1 MNTLTPLLTLT
12 RRRFI
17 QVMGVLGTVPR
28 KAQGGLSQDEP
39 MPTVTVP
46 HVSEGGQSSLLLWY
60 SSAANTWVEALPI
73 GNGSLGAMIFG
84 GVGRERFQLNDDT
97 LWSGGPRD
105 WDNPKAK
112 DVLTDIRKAIFA
124 GEYVEADALAKKMMG
139 PFTES
144 YQPLGDLDITFEHGD
159 VGRAYRR
166 ELDLRTGI
174 ARVSYKVGDTTFTRE
189 AFSTHPGQVIA
200 IRLAA
205 DHPGR
210 LSILASLTSPHRA
223 HTAEAAGDLRLA
235 GQAPSHADP
244 SYHDGADPVQY
255 GEAGMRF
262 EARLRAMAKGGTV
275 SVERDG
281 LRVAGANEILLLI
294 STATS
299 FNGFDKSP
307 GLQGRD
313 PAPVVTERLDRAS
326 HSSWDDLKAAHV
338 ADHAPLMNR
347 VSLDLGAST
356 VVKDIPTDERIV
368 SQGAKDPHLVA
379 LLFAYGRYLLAGS
392 SRPGTQPANLQGIWN
407 DQVRPP
413 WSSNYTLNI
422 NAQMN
427 YWHAESANLA
437 DMHGPL
443 LDMIGDLA
451 VTGAKTARTNYN
463 APGWCAH
470 HNSDVWRQSAP
481 VGDYGSGDP
490 VWASWPMAGPWLAQH
505 LWWHYAYGGDR
516 EFLASRAYPVMK
528 SAAEFCLQWL
538 VDNGKGQLVTAPS
551 TSPEH
556 KFVLPDGRQA
566 AVSQACSMDLALI
579 WDLFTNLI
587 DAINVLKV
595 DAPFAKSLDDAR
607 SKLLPYRVNGKGA
620 LQEWFE
626 DFKPSEPEHRHISF
640 LFGLFPGRQI
650 TPESTP
656 ALFGAARKALEQRGD
671 GGTGW
676 SLAWKVN
683 AWARLRDGDHAY
695 RLLSNLLRLVETSRV
710 NYGGGGGV
718 YANLFDAHPPF
729 QIDGNFG
736 VVSGIVEMLMQS
748 HAGVIDLL
756 PALPSAWPAGKV
768 TGLRA
773 RGGYELD
780 MEWAGEAIK
789 TVAIRSKL
797 GGICRVRSAA
807 PLRVTG
813 ATARPASGPNAN
825 PFYFAH
831 AVATPVVA
839 SGAELPTVTPPAG
852 TTLEFT
858 TEAGGSYQLTA

>member
-1 MNTLTPLLTLT
+1 MNTSRPLDAFT

-17 QVMGVLGTVPR
+17 QTLAILGTVPR
-28 KAQGGLSQDEP
+28 VA
-39 MPTVTVP
+39 
-46 HVSEGGQSSLLLWY
+46 EGGQSSIASLGTVPLAMEGGQSPEPLRLWY
-60 SSAANTWVEALPI
+60 SNPANAWVEALPI
-73 GNGSLGAMIFG
+73 GNGSLGAMVFG
-84 GVGRERFQLNDDT
+84 GVGRERLQLNDDT

-105 WDNPKAK
+105 WDNPGAK
-112 DVLTDIRKAIFA
+112 DVLPDIRKAIFA
-124 GEYVEADALAKKMMG
+124 GQYVEADALAKKMMG
-139 PFTES
+139 PYTES
-144 YQPLGDLDITFEHGD
+144 YQPLGDLSVTFEHGD

-174 ARVSYKVGDTTFTRE
+174 ARVTYKVGDTTFTRE
-189 AFSTHPGQVIA
+189 AFSSHPGQAIA
-200 IRLAA
+200 IRLTA
-205 DHPGR
+205 DHPER
-210 LSILASLTSPHRA
+210 LSFLASLTSPHRA
-223 HTAEAAGDLRLA
+223 HTADAGGDLRLL

-255 GEAGMRF
+255 GDAGMRF
-262 EARLRAMAKGGTV
+262 EARLRAIAKGGSV

-281 LRVAGANEILLLI
+281 LRVAGADEVLLLL

-313 PAPVVTERLDRAS
+313 PAPIVAERLDRATR
-326 HSSWDDLKAAHV
+326 SSWDDLKTAHI
-338 ADHAPLMNR
+338 ADHAPVMER
-347 VSLDLGAST
+347 VTLDLGASSAT
-356 VVKDIPTDERIV
+356 RDLPTDERIV
-368 SQGAKDPHLVA
+368 AQGAKDPHLVS
-379 LLFAYGRYLLAGS
+379 LLFAYGRYLLGGS

-451 VTGAKTARTNYN
+451 VTGAKTAATNYG
-463 APGWCAH
+463 ARGWCAH
-470 HNSDVWRQSAP
+470 HNSDLWRQSAP
-481 VGDYGSGDP
+481 VGDFGGGDP
-490 VWASWPMAGPWLAQH
+490 VWASWPMAAPWLAQH

-516 EFLASRAYPVMK
+516 GFLASRAYPVMK
-528 SAAEFCLQWL
+528 SAAEFCLDWL
-538 VDNGKGQLVTAPS
+538 IDNGKGQLVTAPS

-566 AVSQACSMDLALI
+566 SVSQACSMDLALI
-579 WDLFTNLI
+579 WDLFTNLL
-587 DAINVLKV
+587 DAAAVLKV
-595 DAPFAKSLDDAR
+595 DAPFASTLESTLA
-607 SKLLPYRVNGKGA
+607 KLLPYQVNGNGA
-620 LQEWFE
+620 MQEWFE
-626 DFKPSEPEHRHISF
+626 DFKPAETEHRHISF

-650 TPESTP
+650 TAEQTP
-656 ALFGAARKALEQRGD
+656 ALFAAARKALELRGD

-695 RLLSNLLRLVETSRV
+695 RLLSNLLRLVEVTRV
-710 NYGGGGGV
+710 SVVGGGV

-736 VVSGIVEMLMQS
+736 VVSGIVEMLLQS

-756 PALPSAWPAGKV
+756 PALPSAWSAGKV

-773 RGGYELD
+773 RGGFELD
-780 MEWAGEAIK
+780 IEWAGGMTR

-797 GGICRVRSAA
+797 GGLCRVRAAA
-807 PLRVTG
+807 PFTVSG
-813 ATARPASGPNAN
+813 ADARPASGPNAN
-825 PFYFAH
+825 PFYRVH
-831 AVATPVVA
+831 PVAAPVVA
-839 SGAELPTVTPPAG
+839 SGAQLPKVAAPAG

-858 TEAGGSYQLTA
+858 TDAGGSYQLHA